1 MSSRI
6 TSKRALAN
14 QQLAAQQKRMS
25 RFGRSVLVLLATI
38 LSFGAFALLAA
49 DQIYRPDKFVIDQL
63 KLTGN
68 FNHIKPKQIEGIVN
82 KHSLGNFF
90 SIKLS
95 DIKDR
100 IEELAW
106 VQNADVRREWPN
118 TLLIDI
124 EEQQPIMRWQDD
136 LWVNGR
142 GQIIDLPGQL
152 DMQDQITLSGNKQHS
167 HLMLEQTTIWQQMLV
182 SSGLMLSELA
192 LSESR
197 AYVVTLR
204 YESTTDEF
212 NLLLGRDQVKQ
223 RFERFLML
231 YEHHYKHSGQRL
243 KRVDARYP
251 DGLAIEAI
259 DVEPIDAEPIDLGHL
274 NVSLIPL
281 SNTFAAIDKKVFR
294 TSLIGDQ
301 L

>member
-1 MSSRI
+1 MSPRI

-25 RFGRSVLVLLATI
+25 RFARSVLVLLATI
-38 LSFGAFALLAA
+38 LSFGAFTLLAA

-63 KLTGN
+63 KLKGN
-68 FNHIKPKQIEGIVN
+68 FSHIKPKQIEDIVN
-82 KHSLGNFF
+82 KYSLGNFF

-95 DIKDR
+95 DIKER
-100 IEELAW
+100 VEELAW

-124 EEQQPIMRWQDD
+124 EEQQPIMRWNNG
-136 LWVNGR
+136 LWINVQ
-142 GQIIDLPGQL
+142 GQIIDLPDQQDIEGQA
-152 DMQDQITLSGNKQHS
+152 TLLGNKQHS
-167 HLMLEQTTIWQQMLV
+167 HLMLEQAKIWQQMLI
-182 SSGLMLSELA
+182 SSGLILSELA
-192 LSESR
+192 LSESK

-204 YESTTDEF
+204 YLSTTDEF

-223 RFERFLML
+223 RFERFLMF

-251 DGLAIEAI
+251 DGLAIN
-259 DVEPIDAEPIDLGHL
+259 AESI
-274 NVSLIPL
+274 NVSLLQL
-281 SNTFAAIDKKVFR
+281 SNTLAASDTKVFR